1 MVFTPV
7 DPVIKEKVLAK
18 YLAGYGRN
26 QIDRELRKEGA
37 KISHGSIS
45 NIISAYKKGQSL
57 QSDVTIS
64 MGINI
69 NNTDGSSL
77 LSGTELAVTT
87 NSKPDVIPKN
97 GGPLSHFLGDDS
109 TDEESNLQSPPKP
122 ETIKDPNLQ
131 LSNL

>member
-45 NIISAYKKGQSL
+45 NIISAHKKKHEQSL
-57 QSDVTIS
+57 QSDATIS
-64 MGINI
+64 MG
-69 NNTDGSSL
+69 GY
-77 LSGTELAVTT
+77 
-87 NSKPDVIPKN
+87 
-97 GGPLSHFLGDDS
+97 
-109 TDEESNLQSPPKP
+109 
-122 ETIKDPNLQ
+122 
-131 LSNL
+131 

>member
-26 QIDRELRKEGA
+26 QIDRELRKEGV

-45 NIISAYKKGQSL
+45 NIISAYKKKHEQSL
-57 QSDVTIS
+57 RSDATIS

-87 NSKPDVIPKN
+87 M
-97 GGPLSHFLGDDS
+97 
-109 TDEESNLQSPPKP
+109 DERRRREEQILVDAHSYC
-122 ETIKDPNLQ
+122 
-131 LSNL
+131 